1 MPEGERP
8 LLAELREQIGAVV
21 ADLAEMLAL
30 RWKLARL
37 EFRIAVRSVRRLAVA
52 LAVAAVMTLTALP
65 LLAAWLAE
73 ALEGRLGIGRG
84 GWLGIFGLA
93 LAAGGLAVAL
103 LAWWSFAAAVSGRW
117 RKRWRNAAKTWS
129 GCGSGW
135 ARRTSRE
142 PGDRPAAL
150 RNRKRHPPPLNPKS

>member
-1 MPEGERP
+1 MPERERP

-37 EFRIAVRSVRRLAVA
+37 EFRAAARSVRRLAVA
-52 LAVAAVMTLTALP
+52 LAIAGVMMLTALP
-65 LLAAWLAE
+65 LLIAWLAE
-73 ALEGRLGIGRG
+73 ALAGRLGIGRG

-103 LAWWSFAAAVSGRW
+103 LAWWSF
-117 RKRWRNAAKTWS
+117 
-129 GCGSGW
+129 
-135 ARRTSRE
+135 RRRFRAMAETLEECRE
-142 PGDRPAAL
+142 DLVWL
-150 RNRKRHPPPLNPKS
+150 REWLGEDE